1 MLSCI
6 RVVSSKPLIVHV
18 SSNGPFGGRGRARSM
33 RVAAHRGARL
43 DRTLQNPPAGQ
54 QQPCGQRHTS
64 KCPGSY
70 LGATHRARAQQ
81 RRVVLARL
89 ARTNVQ
95 GRTTRAR
102 LDRTLQNPPA
112 RQQQPCGQRHAST
125 YPGSYLGG
133 THRARVQQ
141 RRLVLARLVTTDP
154 RGARP
159 PPLGLKLAGQT
170 KPTLRPTSSTKAH
183 GLQFC
188 ITHTLQSHS
197 FMRDCRDRKFGPQM
211 SPMEM
216 LCPYISM
223 LATPAIS
230 WRPRSSLARP
240 RVVPDTPGR
249 ALHAGGVSLTRL
261 GRPEKST
268 FWWPRRVVR
277 AATRLVRQA
286 SFQCRRPCAIF
297 GPPVASECFHMWLY
311 A

>member
-1 MLSCI
+1 MGRLEGEAGHGRCAWQHTAVPALIELFKIRQPDNNSLAANDMLQRT
-6 RVVSSKPLIVHV
+6 RVATSEPLIVPV
-18 SSNGPFGGRGRARSM
+18 SSNGALFWRGWSRLI
-33 RVAAHRGARL
+33 RVVAPRGARL
-43 DRTLQNPPAGQ
+43 
-54 QQPCGQRHTS
+54 
-64 KCPGSY
+64 
-70 LGATHRARAQQ
+70 
-81 RRVVLARL
+81 
-89 ARTNVQ
+89 
-95 GRTTRAR
+95 
-102 LDRTLQNPPA
+102 
-112 RQQQPCGQRHAST
+112 
-125 YPGSYLGG
+125 
-133 THRARVQQ
+133 
-141 RRLVLARLVTTDP
+141 
-154 RGARP
+154 

>member
-1 MLSCI
+1 M
-6 RVVSSKPLIVHV
+6 PV
-18 SSNGPFGGRGRARSM
+18 SSNGALFWRGWSRLI
-33 RVAAHRGARL
+33 RVVAPRGARL
-43 DRTLQNPPAGQ
+43 
-54 QQPCGQRHTS
+54 
-64 KCPGSY
+64 
-70 LGATHRARAQQ
+70 
-81 RRVVLARL
+81 
-89 ARTNVQ
+89 
-95 GRTTRAR
+95 
-102 LDRTLQNPPA
+102 
-112 RQQQPCGQRHAST
+112 
-125 YPGSYLGG
+125 
-133 THRARVQQ
+133 
-141 RRLVLARLVTTDP
+141 
-154 RGARP
+154 

-268 FWWPRRVVR
+268 FLVAAACGAGCDALGATGEFSMQTALRNLRATCGFRVLPHV
-277 AATRLVRQA
+277 ALRLTT
-286 SFQCRRPCAIF
+286 
-297 GPPVASECFHMWLY
+297 
-311 A
+311 

>member
-1 MLSCI
+1 M
-6 RVVSSKPLIVHV
+6 H
-18 SSNGPFGGRGRARSM
+18 
-33 RVAAHRGARL
+33 
-43 DRTLQNPPAGQ
+43 
-54 QQPCGQRHTS
+54 
-64 KCPGSY
+64 PGS
-70 LGATHRARAQQ
+70 LAGA
-81 RRVVLARL
+81 
-89 ARTNVQ
+89 
-95 GRTTRAR
+95 
-102 LDRTLQNPPA
+102 
-112 RQQQPCGQRHAST
+112 
-125 YPGSYLGG
+125 

-141 RRLVLARLVTTDP
+141 RRFIWRAWSGPMRTTAPCGARL
-154 RGARP
+154 

>member
-1 MLSCI
+1 MGRLEGEAGHGRCAWQHTAVPALTGLFKTRQPDNNSLAANDI
-6 RVVSSKPLIVHV
+6 LQSARVATSEPLIVPVPSNGALFWRDWPGPMCMVAPREPALIELFKIRQPDNNSLAANDMLQRTRVATSEPLIVPV
-18 SSNGPFGGRGRARSM
+18 SSNGALFWRGWSRLI
-33 RVAAHRGARL
+33 RVVAPRGARL
-43 DRTLQNPPAGQ
+43 
-54 QQPCGQRHTS
+54 
-64 KCPGSY
+64 
-70 LGATHRARAQQ
+70 
-81 RRVVLARL
+81 
-89 ARTNVQ
+89 
-95 GRTTRAR
+95 
-102 LDRTLQNPPA
+102 
-112 RQQQPCGQRHAST
+112 
-125 YPGSYLGG
+125 
-133 THRARVQQ
+133 
-141 RRLVLARLVTTDP
+141 
-154 RGARP
+154 

-188 ITHTLQSHS
+188 ITHTLQSYS